1 MEEEF
6 YSTIKLTTG
15 EEIVAKV
22 HYLDNENQLLV
33 ENPKKVEPVKS
44 RKNGELVQGFVLVDW
59 IHSTYDNMFILSM
72 DSILTMSELDKR
84 IERYYLST
92 VDDHDDDKTG
102 AKVASSEL
110 NEKMGYLGS
119 VNDMKKTLEKIYK
132 TS

>member
-1 MEEEF
+1 
-6 YSTIKLTTG
+6 
-15 EEIVAKV
+15 
-22 HYLDNENQLLV
+22 
-33 ENPKKVEPVKS
+33 
-44 RKNGELVQGFVLVDW
+44 
-59 IHSTYDNMFILSM
+59 MFILSM